1 MASDGASDARL
12 PRPVPAAAAS
22 LRAALAAASA
32 DAAALTPRAPPR
44 VRCPLDP
51 VAFLRD
57 HVGPRAPALLVGA
70 TADWPVP
77 PPTSAT
83 ALAAL
88 AGPSARLTVARTPDG
103 RADAVSRNGAFMQ
116 PLEEAGVPLAD
127 LLASIRAEAADA
139 GHAAARGVS
148 YAQRQCSSLAE
159 LPGLAASG
167 AVPGALPW
175 AAAVFGPR
183 AAPDA
188 VNVWIGGAAS
198 VTAWHRD
205 AYENVV
211 RGWWV
216 RWGGA
221 GGRPRALPSPPPPP
235 PPSRPSCS
243 PAPRRF
249 TCSRPATAG
258 AWPWRSGPRRRGGGA
273 RAARGS
279 PPATTRRA
287 ACAGRARRHPPR
299 TPSPAS
305 TPTRPPSPT
314 YTAPPARACRGR

>member
-221 GGRPRALPSPPPPP
+221 GGRPRALP
-235 PPSRPSCS
+235 
-243 PAPRRF
+243 
-249 TCSRPATAG
+249 
-258 AWPWRSGPRRRGGGA
+258 
-273 RAARGS
+273 
-279 PPATTRRA
+279 
-287 ACAGRARRHPPR
+287 
-299 TPSPAS
+299 
-305 TPTRPPSPT
+305 
-314 YTAPPARACRGR
+314 